1 MTAAMHL
8 SLVELS
14 QRIAAALGS
23 APGLTNVW
31 VTAETSDLRVSN
43 GHCYMELLQK
53 DDGGKTIA
61 RMRANAWANM
71 WAPICRKFAAAT
83 GSVPA
88 TGMKILARVTVVFHP
103 SFGFSLNISDI
114 DPSYTIGEAVRRR
127 NEIIMRLQKEGL
139 TQLNRSVKLPIP
151 TQRIAV
157 ISARGAAGF
166 GDFINQ
172 LFNNDLR
179 LKFDVELFEA
189 VMQGERTVPSVM
201 AALQQIQDR
210 LADFDAVVII
220 RGGGSTSNLAAFD
233 DYDLAVRIAR
243 FPLPVTVGIGHERDI
258 TVLDYVAYQRVKT
271 PTAAAE
277 WLINRGKAMLD
288 SLDRAASLIYMA
300 VSERITTHREH
311 LARIGASLPAMVAVN
326 VMRQNARLD
335 TIATAIATAVD
346 KQLTDNKLRLDRL
359 DALVQVLSPEA
370 VLKRGFSMTMGP
382 DGHALR
388 DVNAAV
394 PGTQIKTILANGSI
408 NSVIS

>member
-8 SLVELS
+8 TLVELS
-14 QRIAAALGS
+14 QRIAAALGA

-71 WAPICRKFAAAT
+71 WAPISRKFAAAT

-166 GDFINQ
+166 GDFVNQ

-210 LADFDAVVII
+210 LAEFDAVVII
-220 RGGGSTSNLAAFD
+220 RGGGSTSDLAAFD

-311 LARIGASLPAMVAVN
+311 LARIGASLPAMVSVN

-370 VLKRGFSMTMGP
+370 VLKRGFSMTIGP
-382 DGHALR
+382 DGHAMR
-388 DVNAAV
+388 DADAAV